1 MVDDARDAFDAFD
14 RRWAERQG
22 VFERRT
28 IHRVLEL
35 VVMPGH
41 DDRARQVAR
50 WRGVPESV
58 EPVIR
63 IVRDHPRGPHA
74 VWRWE
79 WDEVE
84 HLPIEEGGQ

>member
-1 MVDDARDAFDAFD
+1 
-14 RRWAERQG
+14 
-22 VFERRT
+22 
-28 IHRVLEL
+28 
-35 VVMPGH
+35 MPGH